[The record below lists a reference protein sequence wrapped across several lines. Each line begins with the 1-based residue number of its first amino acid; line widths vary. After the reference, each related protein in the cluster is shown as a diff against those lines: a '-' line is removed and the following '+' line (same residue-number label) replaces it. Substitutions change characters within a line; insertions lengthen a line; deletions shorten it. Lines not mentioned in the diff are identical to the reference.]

1 LGDLTGLKLKKLEI
15 YGFKSFADKTVINFE
30 PGITCIVGPNGAG
43 KSNVVDSIRWVLGEQ
58 SAKSLRSNQMDNV
71 IFNGTDTRRQLG
83 MAEVGLTFSETKGQL
98 SLDFEE
104 ATIMRQIFRGADCE
118 YFINKSPCRLRD
130 INELFLDTGVGTDTY
145 YIMEQGK
152 MDAILSARPMERR
165 AIFEEAAGISK
176 YKLRRD
182 EALKKLDAT
191 EQNLLRIKDIIG
203 EVKRQVGSL
212 ERYAK
217 KAEKS
222 KKLNEELREVEVSLR
237 HLEYNSLMAELDKLS
252 SGEAALKA
260 EVESL
265 ERGITDE
272 ETRLVE
278 GRKKLFEEEKNLSG
292 KQDEYYRLAAELN
305 NVFNKINM
313 LGETKERIARETE
326 EINARTA
333 DLDRKA
339 ENAKSQADRSIA
351 EYNETVA
358 SLASEKEKI
367 AKQMDAIRAA
377 KDKYK
382 HDVKNLEEFKVQL
395 FDIMNEA
402 VHLRN
407 DLKNCE
413 NRAAEL
419 AAAKEK
425 KLAQKQEYISQ
436 REVIDAKLKEL
447 RKSLSALGDSGKFS
461 SSEKIYEY
469 TADEV
474 AKAGEAEV
482 LIEADF
488 KEAAKVSDFGALK
501 AIVSGLREKWNSY
514 LKKVKPLFLILQDVE
529 GTVAKKHEEQA
540 FVADLDRAC
549 KFEKV
554 IEAEIAQLDGELE
567 SLAKNGGAVKEKM
580 KWVDEKHAG
589 HNAKIKELENS
600 IADARKNEEA
610 DNVVFT
616 DLKVRLTFLE
626 QKEIN
631 LKNDIDRLAL
641 NLEEIQVS
649 RKMYLK
655 EIEAKNSSVVR
666 NAEEARELQKFLSEN
681 KERKEQLENSVS
693 EERKSNETI
702 REAFYRDEERLRLL
716 RKDHEVKQKKSF
728 ENLISI
734 SRMQSK
740 AGGIRE
746 QVKKDYRLELEG
758 FTLESDY
765 LTLNSLAPEAAA
777 EKIAELKKSIEE
789 IGPVNM
795 LAMDEYAELTERY
808 NTLSTQEKDLSEAK
822 SSLVKTINQ
831 LNTTTK
837 QLFLETFVKIKNN
850 FNEVFR
856 KLFNGGHADLILLDE
871 ENLLETGI
879 EVIARPP
886 GKRPQNVAMLSGG
899 ERAMTA
905 IGLLFAV
912 FMVKPSPFCILDEI
926 DAPLDDSN
934 VVRFRDML
942 TGSFPNVQFIM
953 ITHNK
958 ITMETA
964 DVLYGVT
971 QTEPGVSRI
980 ISVKLEEIDESGLAK
995 APEADKENAG

>member
-1 LGDLTGLKLKKLEI
+1 
-15 YGFKSFADKTVINFE
+15 
-30 PGITCIVGPNGAG
+30 
-43 KSNVVDSIRWVLGEQ
+43 
-58 SAKSLRSNQMDNV
+58 
-71 IFNGTDTRRQLG
+71 
-83 MAEVGLTFSETKGQL
+83 
-98 SLDFEE
+98 
-104 ATIMRQIFRGADCE
+104 
-118 YFINKSPCRLRD
+118 
-130 INELFLDTGVGTDTY
+130 
-145 YIMEQGK
+145 
-152 MDAILSARPMERR
+152 
-165 AIFEEAAGISK
+165 
-176 YKLRRD
+176 
-182 EALKKLDAT
+182 
-191 EQNLLRIKDIIG
+191 
-203 EVKRQVGSL
+203 
-212 ERYAK
+212 
-217 KAEKS
+217 
-222 KKLNEELREVEVSLR
+222 
-237 HLEYNSLMAELDKLS
+237 
-252 SGEAALKA
+252 
-260 EVESL
+260 
-265 ERGITDE
+265 
-272 ETRLVE
+272 
-278 GRKKLFEEEKNLSG
+278 
-292 KQDEYYRLAAELN
+292 
-305 NVFNKINM
+305 
-313 LGETKERIARETE
+313 
-326 EINARTA
+326 
-333 DLDRKA
+333 
-339 ENAKSQADRSIA
+339 
-351 EYNETVA
+351 
-358 SLASEKEKI
+358 
-367 AKQMDAIRAA
+367 
-377 KDKYK
+377 
-382 HDVKNLEEFKVQL
+382 
-395 FDIMNEA
+395 MNEA

-419 AAAKEK
+419 AAAREK
-425 KLAQKQEYISQ
+425 KVSQKQEYIQQ

-474 AKAGEAEV
+474 VKSGEAEA

-488 KEAAKVSDFGALK
+488 KEAAKAADFAALK
-501 AIVSGLREKWNSY
+501 AIISGLREKWNSY

-540 FVADLDRAC
+540 FVADLDRAG
-549 KFEKV
+549 KYEKV
-554 IEAEIAQLDGELE
+554 IEAEIAQLDGEIE
-567 SLAKNGGAVKEKM
+567 SLAINAGAVKEKM

-589 HNAKIKELENS
+589 HNVKIKELESS
-600 IADARKNEEA
+600 IVDARKNEEA
-610 DNVVFT
+610 DNIVFT

-655 EIEAKNSSVVR
+655 EIETKNSSVVK
-666 NAEEARELQKFLSEN
+666 NQEEVLELQKFLNEN

-693 EERKSNETI
+693 EERKSNEAI

-734 SRMQSK
+734 SRLQSK
-740 AGGIRE
+740 SGSIRE
-746 QVKKDYRLELEG
+746 QVKKDYKLELEG
-758 FTLESDY
+758 FTPEKDY
-765 LTLNSLAPEAAA
+765 LALNSLSPESAA
-777 EKIAELKKSIEE
+777 EKIAELKKMIEE
-789 IGPVNM
+789 VGPVNM
-795 LAMDEYAELTERY
+795 MAMDEYAELTERY
-808 NTLSTQEKDLSEAK
+808 NTLTTQEKDLSEAK
-822 SSLVKTINQ
+822 SSLVKTITQ

-934 VVRFRDML
+934 VIRFRDML

-980 ISVKLEEIDESGLAK
+980 ISVKLKDIDESGLAK
-995 APEADKENAG
+995 VPEATKENAG